1 MGFDTATIPA
11 LWIGAA
17 TLLLGVILGLAAM
30 SINWRT
36 AAAGS
41 SLHLLL
47 GCCLALALLWQARAQ
62 MAPGLSFQLL
72 GVPLVTLMLGPALA
86 LWCTA
91 LASVLVVLMQDLPLE
106 AAAWNALLYGAVPVL
121 ATDLA
126 RRTVAQTLPAH
137 PFVYIFG
144 AGFAATGVVVVA
156 AQLAASALATL
167 VGGRSAAL
175 LFGQYVPFVA
185 LMGFGEATLTG
196 MLLTLL
202 VVYRPA
208 WVATFND
215 VHYFKNRP
223 DA

>member
-1 MGFDTATIPA
+1 MGFDTATIPSF
-11 LWIGAA
+11 WIAA
-17 TLLLGVILGLAAM
+17 AALLLCVVLGLATV
-30 SINWRT
+30 SVDWRT

-47 GCCLALALLWQARAQ
+47 GCCIALALLWQARAQ

-91 LASVLVVLMQDLPLE
+91 LASLLVVLTQGLALE
-106 AAAWNALLYGAVPVL
+106 ALPWNALLYGAVPVL

-126 RRTVAQTLPAH
+126 RRAVAQTLPAH
-137 PFVYIFG
+137 PFVYILG
-144 AGFAATGVVVVA
+144 AGFAAAGVVAVA
-156 AQLAASALATL
+156 TQLATSALAML
-167 VGGRSAAL
+167 VGGRAAAL
-175 LFGQYVPFVA
+175 LFGQYAPFVA

-215 VHYFKNRP
+215 AHYFKDRP